1 MAPEHIIHTLST
13 SAPKLV
19 KTDDA
24 YAYLHQGDWIAGG
37 CALYAIGLLTLLG
50 KSVRLLAFESI
61 NGIEHIS
68 VVYMRHIAVVYMR
81 HIADADGLHT
91 IQAMKQKLLNEF
103 GVRVTS
109 TRSITLKLL
118 FQESQLIDASWE
130 TNEFSSFLGQHLKEE

>member
-1 MAPEHIIHTLST
+1 MAQEHIIHTLST

-68 VVYMRHIAVVYMR
+68 VVYMRHIA
-81 HIADADGLHT
+81 DADGLHT

-118 FQESQLIDASWE
+118 LQESQLIDASWE
-130 TNEFSSFLGQHLKEE
+130 INEFSSFLGQHLKEE

>member
-1 MAPEHIIHTLST
+1 MAAEHIIHTLST
-13 SAPKLV
+13 SAPKLL
-19 KTDDA
+19 KTDNA

-50 KSVRLLAFESI
+50 ERVRLLAFESI

-68 VVYMRHIAVVYMR
+68 VAYMR

-91 IQAMKQKLLNEF
+91 FQTMKQKLLNEF

-118 FQESQLIDASWE
+118 LQESQLIDANWE
-130 TNEFSSFLGQHLKEE
+130 INEFSSFLGQHLKEE

>member
-1 MAPEHIIHTLST
+1 MAQEHIIHTLST

-68 VVYMRHIAVVYMR
+68 VVYMRHIA
-81 HIADADGLHT
+81 DAAVSYTHL
-91 IQAMKQKLLNEF
+91 
-103 GVRVTS
+103 
-109 TRSITLKLL
+109 TLPAIY
-118 FQESQLIDASWE
+118 SV
-130 TNEFSSFLGQHLKEE
+130 

>member
-118 FQESQLIDASWE
+118 LQESQLIDASWE